1 MRTTVDI
8 PEPIYRKLKAR
19 AAIEGRSVRQLVLQG
34 VEIELGEAG
43 PKRSRRV
50 RLPIVRSKKPGS
62 LRLDNARIYEVIPF
76 P

>member
-8 PEPIYRKLKAR
+8 PDPIYRKLKAR
-19 AAIEGRSVRQLVLQG
+19 AAIEGSSVKHLVLQG
-34 VEIELGEAG
+34 VEIELGEQR
-43 PKRSRRV
+43 PKRIRRV
-50 RLPIVRSKKPGS
+50 KLPIVRSKKPSS